1 MMKIVFIGPFGLQPK
16 STMRVRALFL
26 AKSLAGRGHQV
37 AMVLPPWDDP
47 ARSGQSWEEDG
58 ITIIN
63 VALPPGIPLLFHLL
77 LTWRLVRQALAWRP
91 EVIHF
96 FKPKA
101 YAGLA
106 HLALWWL
113 RRLSGRSIRL
123 VVDSDDWEQAWN
135 NLLPYSPLHKKLF
148 AWQESWGL
156 RHADAVTV
164 ASRALEALAGG
175 RRVEQPPAICYL
187 PNGYWPAPNGASLT
201 AGAVREQWQLG
212 QAPTILLYSRLLEFR
227 LERVVTLVR
236 YVAER
241 LPEARWLVVG
251 QGLQGEER
259 WLANQLTQAGL
270 AEFVRFTGWLPYD
283 QTPAY
288 FQAADVAIFPYDDT
302 VLNRTK
308 CSVRLIDL
316 LAAGLP
322 VVADAVGQ
330 NKEYIEHDFSGVLT
344 PAEDDTAFG
353 AALVAL
359 LQDPERQERLG
370 QAAAQRMRRQFNWP
384 ELSQLAERVYR

>member
-37 AMVLPPWDDP
+37 AMVIPPWDDP
-47 ARSGQSWEEDG
+47 ARSGQTWEEDG
-58 ITIIN
+58 IKIIN

-77 LTWRLVRQALAWRP
+77 LTWTLVRQALAWQP

-113 RRLSGRSIRL
+113 RRLSGWSMRL
-123 VVDSDDWEQAWN
+123 IVDSDDWEQAWN
-135 NLLPYSPLHKKLF
+135 DLLPYSPLHKKFF
-148 AWQESWGL
+148 AWQEGWGL

-164 ASRALEALAGG
+164 ASRALETLAAG
-175 RRVEQPPAICYL
+175 RRVERPPAICYL
-187 PNGYWPAPNGASLT
+187 PNGYWPAQNGGSLT

-212 QAPTILLYSRLLEFR
+212 QASTILLYSRLLEFR

-241 LPEARWLVVG
+241 LPETRWLVVG

-259 WLANQLTQAGL
+259 RLADRLTQAGL

-283 QTPAY
+283 QAPAY

-302 VLNRTK
+302 VMNRTK

-353 AALVAL
+353 AALVEL
-359 LQDPERQERLG
+359 LQDPERQDRLG
-370 QAAAQRMRRQFNWP
+370 QAAAQRMRRRFNWP